1 MMIDQL
7 LEASKRQELPKD
19 VRRLL
24 LTAHIE
30 VSHLRSQ
37 ILRLYGLDEDTPY
50 EDFDRVFGT

>member
-1 MMIDQL
+1 MIDQL
-7 LEASKRQELPKD
+7 LEASKDTSLPLA

-30 VSHLRSQ
+30 VAHLRAQ